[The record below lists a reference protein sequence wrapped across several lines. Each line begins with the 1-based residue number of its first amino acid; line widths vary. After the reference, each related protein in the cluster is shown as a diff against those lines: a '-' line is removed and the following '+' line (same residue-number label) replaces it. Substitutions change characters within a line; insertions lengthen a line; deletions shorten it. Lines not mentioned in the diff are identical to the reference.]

1 MSSVMRRVWTAA
13 AQPLASTRRRI
24 STSPVSLGLAKN
36 QVFDP
41 IRSPASFNSI
51 LSLSTSLQAPLLTL
65 WTTSW
70 CPSCRSIEPLLRS
83 LVTSGVGEPHGG
95 VLFAPVQFDAPEM
108 MSASVPGPPLASLY
122 AITSVPTLL
131 SFAASEARV
140 GTRVMDARKLADR
153 QFLVDWICNEA
164 RRQGDAAG
172 GGSASFGGLFNSR

>member
-1 MSSVMRRVWTAA
+1 MRRVWTAA

-24 STSPVSLGLAKN
+24 SSSSARLGLGKN

-41 IRSPASFNSI
+41 IRSPTSFASI
-51 LSLSTSLQAPLLTL
+51 LSLSASLQSPLLTL

-70 CPSCRSIEPLLRS
+70 CPSCRTIEPFLRS
-83 LVTSGVGEPHGG
+83 LVASGVGEAQGG

-131 SFAASEARV
+131 SFGAGEARV

-164 RRQGDAAG
+164 RRDGDATGGG